1 MAYSNRLFIVWFA
14 LSCLFLCPSTYSFVH
29 QKNHA
34 FNHRGLLPTALSSK
48 TEGVCTLNLKQ
59 TTLSMKTY
67 DHSESS
73 RHEKGLK
80 KLSKFR
86 LKSTAVVAGATKA
99 AAGSTIG
106 RAAVNSIKNT
116 FRPGSAVKDFASL
129 TSIMLGVGN
138 LMREYLTL
146 STGFKF
152 GGKTK
157 DIIQLLSIKELLLFI
172 VFRFSFSRALKLSHR
187 LQKVAWN
194 VLAFG
199 KPLEW
204 EKSIL
209 GFVEERCDLLATLMG
224 CNYVIKVVISLLKR
238 IGFRI
243 NSGFAVLFAK
253 IAYTY
258 FAANVIDLFKTRY
271 LKNFVPTLRESRRQ
285 SYVVNRS
292 LSVTIWFVA
301 FLSICEMV
309 STFLQ
314 VPLSSTL
321 AFGGV
326 GGLAIGLSARDIAA
340 NFLGGMLLLFN
351 EPFTPGDMV
360 TFRMNKQDIT
370 GRVER
375 VGWGQTRI
383 RGRDTRPTYVPN
395 SQFVQVA
402 VTNMERITHRKYETR
417 ISLRFEDA
425 PVLEEVLNKI
435 KQSLRE
441 MKKVDALS
449 MPFRV
454 SFVEVSDYA
463 LVIETQIYFATKS
476 IDEYLSLQQIAN
488 FEVLRCIRECG
499 ANLALPTSTMRIQQG
514 DFNEAANN
522 QHMTALLAAQN
533 ERHMRDSPSVDTS
546 SNNEGIIS
554 VGDAT
559 IVNDGSNVKTNAMR
573 ESNKRG
579 KLETVLPAP
588 PSLTPPVKQTVVI
601 KTRSRQPSQSQS
613 TQKSKRDSKSPSVN
627 THKDVNKMKGDF
639 DKMKIY
645 TPNDTRNIANNEK
658 PNAKGDIGPGKTL
671 RPMQR
676 VLQPVAYDDTV
687 NSISTPSTVMT
698 TTIIESGDKETDL
711 DRLEFLRKQQQE
723 LQEQI
728 VLLQQQ
734 QQQRMLMR
742 TSSVNDNDTIDMDVD
757 AERQGL
763 E

>member
-1 MAYSNRLFIVWFA
+1 
-14 LSCLFLCPSTYSFVH
+14 
-29 QKNHA
+29 
-34 FNHRGLLPTALSSK
+34 
-48 TEGVCTLNLKQ
+48 
-59 TTLSMKTY
+59 
-67 DHSESS
+67 
-73 RHEKGLK
+73 
-80 KLSKFR
+80 
-86 LKSTAVVAGATKA
+86 VVAGATKA

-106 RAAVNSIKNT
+106 RAAVNSIKNN
-116 FRPGSAVKDFASL
+116 FRPGSVVKDFASL

-138 LMREYLTL
+138 LLREYL
-146 STGFKF
+146 SIGTGFQF
-152 GGKTK
+152 GAKSK
-157 DIIQLLSIKELLLFI
+157 DLIKLFSIKELMLFV
-172 VFRFSFSRALKLSHR
+172 VFRFSFSRALKISHR
-187 LQKVAWN
+187 MQKLAWN
-194 VLAFG
+194 VLALG

-238 IGFRI
+238 VGFRI

-258 FAANVIDLFKTRY
+258 FAANIIDLFKTRY

-292 LSVTIWFVA
+292 LSVTIWVVA
-301 FLSICEMV
+301 FLSICEMI

-395 SQFVQVA
+395 SQFVQTA

-417 ISLRFEDA
+417 IALRFEDA

-454 SFVEVSDYA
+454 SFVEMSDYA

-476 IDEYLSLQQIAN
+476 IDEFLSLQQVAN

-514 DFNEAANN
+514 DFTEAANT
-522 QHMTALLAAQN
+522 QHNTALLAANNAN
-533 ERHMRDSPSVDTS
+533 ERERRVRDAQPVEST
-546 SNNEGIIS
+546 NNKAA
-554 VGDAT
+554 DAT
-559 IVNDGSNVKTNAMR
+559 ILNDASSVKAKSMR
-573 ESNKRG
+573 ESRRS

-588 PSLTPPVKQTVVI
+588 PSLVPPVKQTVVI
-601 KTRSRQPSQSQS
+601 KTQSTPQQSQSQS
-613 TQKSKRDSKSPSVN
+613 SMREKSKSKSPSVN
-627 THKDVNKMKGDF
+627 INKDVSKVKKEDIDN
-639 DKMKIY
+639 MKIY
-645 TPNDTRNIANNEK
+645 TPKGTRNINNDGRDGRESTV
-658 PNAKGDIGPGKTL
+658 KGTIGPSTTL

-676 VLQPVAYDDTV
+676 VLQPLAYDDTD
-687 NSISTPSTVMT
+687 NSVSTPAAMT
-698 TTIIESGDKETDL
+698 TTSSDADKEVDL
-711 DRLEFLRKQQQE
+711 DRLEFLRRQQQE

-728 VLLQQQ
+728 VSLQQ
-734 QQQRMLMR
+734 QQQRMLI
-742 TSSVNDNDTIDMDVD
+742 SASIANDNATIDMEVD